1 MKLSSVF
8 ALCLGL
14 SFAQGSLWA
23 DGVTRSL
30 EPVAGGCKVTLAWE
44 LSGKV
49 DSDLI
54 IEERLAPGWAVDSTT
69 VPLVLL
75 DATAFSGSVA
85 RFALKPTL
93 LSNTGSFSYVV
104 RPFAETDSGT
114 VSGDWQMYLGGALEK
129 GSVSGQM
136 GLSFLAKA
144 THYLPADQTT
154 AFSGAA
160 DSNAASQGVETAV
173 AIAAFKVLDESHVR
187 LSYVGL
193 KKAGTL
199 YVEGCVGLGRDWRP
213 IKSKAVSAGDGEVE
227 LSTSTVDGTFC
238 FYRIKLLTTEGM

>member
-1 MKLSSVF
+1 MKLSSVL

-30 EPVAGGCKVTLAWE
+30 EPLVGGCKVTLAWAF
-44 LSGKV
+44 SGTV
-49 DSDLI
+49 ESDLI

-104 RPFAETDSGT
+104 RPIAEADSGT
-114 VSGDWQMYLGGALEK
+114 VSGDWQMYLGGTLRN
-129 GSVSGQM
+129 GNVSGQT
-136 GLSFLAKA
+136 GLLFFATA
-144 THYLPADQTT
+144 THYLQADQTT
-154 AFSGAA
+154 ASAGAS
-160 DSNAASQGVETAV
+160 DSDAASQSVETAV

-213 IKSKAVSAGDGEVE
+213 IMSKAVSAGDGEVE

-238 FYRIKLLTTEGM
+238 FYRMKLLTTEDR

>member
-1 MKLSSVF
+1 MKLCSVL

-14 SFAQGSLWA
+14 SFVQGSLWA

-30 EPVAGGCKVTLAWE
+30 EPVVGGCKVTLAWAF
-44 LSGKV
+44 SGKV
-49 DSDLI
+49 ESDLI
-54 IEERLAPGWAVDSTT
+54 IEERLAPGWTVDSTT

-93 LSNTGSFSYVV
+93 LSNAGSFSYVV
-104 RPFAETDSGT
+104 RPIAETDSGT
-114 VSGDWQMYLGGALEK
+114 VSGDWQMYLGGALRN
-129 GSVSGQM
+129 GSVSGQT
-136 GLSFLAKA
+136 GLSFFATA
-144 THYLPADQTT
+144 THFLQADQTT
-154 AFSGAA
+154 AFAGAA
-160 DSNAASQGVETAV
+160 DSDAASQSVETAV

-213 IKSKAVSAGDGEVE
+213 ITSKAVSAGDGEVE

-238 FYRIKLLTTEGM
+238 FYRMKLLTTEDR